1 MQNKTDEVLVLEYQN
16 GSQEAFNEL
25 YSRYKSVVTYYARNL
40 FILGADNDDLIQEG
54 LIGLMNSA
62 NTYTSDKS
70 AFKTYATV
78 CIKNSLYSAVKK
90 SLADKNKPLND
101 SESLEV
107 LNDVS
112 KFSLFSISP
121 EDEFLNKEK
130 YDELRFKIFNS
141 LSKNEIVVLKL
152 YLDGLSYNEIAL
164 KTGKTVKAVDGAL
177 NRARNKIKNCVGE

>member
-25 YSRYKSVVTYYARNL
+25 YLRYKNVVNYYARNL
-40 FILGADNDDLIQEG
+40 FLLGADNDDLIQEG

-107 LNDVS
+107 LNDIS